1 MKPLVRLLVAVALI
15 LSFAQGSADAAVT
28 RIIVRVTGGLSAI
41 QSICR
46 VLGCTVN
53 YGLEDPAGQL
63 FLVTATTSSSGL
75 FFLSTSTFVKTLN
88 LQLGVVDAELD
99 VLGSIQQSASG

>member
-53 YGLEDPAGQL
+53 YGLEDPAGAV
-63 FLVTATTSSSGL
+63 FLVTAKTSAAGL
-75 FFLSTSTFVKTLN
+75 VFLCTSTFVKKLN
-88 LQLGVVDAELD
+88 LQLGALHAGVD
-99 VLGSIQQSASG
+99 VLGSIQQ